1 MIGIAKPAVA
11 WAALLAI
18 SGATACTIDQ
28 RDNPAYRAC
37 RGGSGCGAD
46 EHCYR
51 GYCVPDGDE
60 NASASVVAGD
70 AGGSR
75 THAEP
80 DAAQRASMPMS
91 MTAPQER
98 AGSAADAGVSESS
111 EQPPAMSPPPALP
124 DPSEPTAGS
133 SAAEPPR
140 AGSTSPPQPS
150 PDAGN
155 TTMPPPTQP
164 PVDAGMSTT
173 PPPPPP
179 DTCHKAPR
187 ELCNGQ
193 DDDCDHK
200 TDEDFKLDSDP
211 ANCGRCGR
219 VCANGSACCGGECV
233 PTNTAAHCGSC
244 EHVCTGLLQACCEG
258 ECKTLCL
265 L

>member
-1 MIGIAKPAVA
+1 VTAAVERLC
-11 WAALLAI
+11 LLV
-18 SGATACTIDQ
+18 ATALAAASAASCTIDQ
-28 RDNPAYRAC
+28 SENPAYRAC
-37 RGGSGCGAD
+37 NDRSSCGAD

-51 GYCVPDGDE
+51 GYCVPEGDE
-60 NASASVVAGD
+60 SASASIAKGD
-70 AGGSR
+70 AGDSR
-75 THAEP
+75 SLNAAR
-80 DAAQRASMPMS
+80 DAAGPESASAPMS
-91 MTAPQER
+91 KPNDH
-98 AGSAADAGVSESS
+98 AGSAADATVSESDQ
-111 EQPPAMSPPPALP
+111 QPPAMSLSPPSGDASAPA
-124 DPSEPTAGS
+124 AGT
-133 SAAEPPR
+133 SAPEPPR
-140 AGSTSPPQPS
+140 AGSASPPPQQPS

-155 TTMPPPTQP
+155 PTTPPPA
-164 PVDAGMSTT
+164 DAGATT

-179 DTCHKAPR
+179 DTCHAAPR
-187 ELCNGQ
+187 EQCNGQ

-244 EHVCTGLLQACCEG
+244 DHVCTGLLQACCEG